1 MRIRLKTQPLWEYAL
16 APLADILE
24 SGANTLNQGGVPS
37 QSAPEGTHL
46 QTRDLEISH
55 ANPSPL

>member
-1 MRIRLKTQPLWEYAL
+1 MKIRLKTEHLCEYSL
-16 APLADILE
+16 APIALILE
-24 SGANTLNQGGVPS
+24 SGADTLKQGGVPS
-37 QSAPEGTHL
+37 QSAPKDSHL